1 MRRIPPNQC
10 TKYLW
15 KLMEKAIKEQLEA
28 YMEQH
33 NLFTKYQSGFRRNFS
48 SEKMVNYLMTI
59 LLIFDLKKGVWNNW
73 QRNTYSILIH

>member
-1 MRRIPPNQC
+1 
-10 TKYLW
+10 
-15 KLMEKAIKEQLEA
+15 MEKAIKEQLEA

-59 LLIFDLKKGVWNNW
+59 LLIFDLKKGV
-73 QRNTYSILIH
+73 